1 MLDSVN
7 ADGTFGKGGSALDS
21 LDFRDTGVYEGFVGE
36 IDTPELKTVAFR
48 SRFQGES
55 DFFSGVK

>member
-48 SRFQGES
+48 SRF
-55 DFFSGVK
+55 